1 MLNPLYLRAGELRH
15 AVQIQAASST
25 RDAAGQTVS
34 TLNVVLS
41 TRAKIE
47 NTGSQAYKESFSN
60 SSLAS
65 ESTDLLTIRWPGA
78 SITLAPGMRVV
89 FGNNTYLV
97 QAADN
102 VLHRNRI
109 VRLACLM
116 VDEDSN

>member
-1 MLNPLYLRAGELRH
+1 
-15 AVQIQAASST
+15 
-25 RDAAGQTVS
+25 
-34 TLNVVLS
+34 
-41 TRAKIE
+41 
-47 NTGSQAYKESFSN
+47 
-60 SSLAS
+60 
-65 ESTDLLTIRWPGA
+65 LLTIRWPGA